1 MGNVIEFRNIT
12 KYFPG
17 VKALDDIS
25 FTANGGEVLALMG
38 ENGAGKSTLLKVLNG
53 DYQQTS
59 GEYLVNGEPCHFNSP
74 REAVAAGIGVI
85 YQERQIMLEL
95 TVGENIFLGR
105 RPTGFM
111 GRITMREVHSRAQA
125 IIDEF
130 GLDMKSTDKVK
141 DLSVAY
147 Q

>member
-53 DYQQTS
+53 AAQHEPGLGWLDIRPGDRLMICS
-59 GEYLVNGEPCHFNSP
+59 DGLCGLVTD
-74 REAVAAGIGVI
+74 AAMAPMF
-85 YQERQIMLEL
+85 Q
-95 TVGENIFLGR
+95 
-105 RPTGFM
+105 PTGRCASRFVVP
-111 GRITMREVHSRAQA
+111 ITSCAPLR
-125 IIDEF
+125 
-130 GLDMKSTDKVK
+130 
-141 DLSVAY
+141 
-147 Q
+147 

>member
-95 TVGENIFLGR
+95 TVGEIFSSAVFPPVSWEESKCARFTAER
-105 RPTGFM
+105 RPSLM
-111 GRITMREVHSRAQA
+111 N
-125 IIDEF
+125 
-130 GLDMKSTDKVK
+130 
-141 DLSVAY
+141 SVWI
-147 Q
+147 

>member
-85 YQERQIMLEL
+85 YQERQIMQ
-95 TVGENIFLGR
+95 IGR
-105 RPTGFM
+105 ASC
-111 GRITMREVHSRAQA
+111 RERV
-125 IIDEF
+125 
-130 GLDMKSTDKVK
+130 
-141 DLSVAY
+141 
-147 Q
+147 

>member
-95 TVGENIFLGR
+95 TVGENISSAVFPPVSWEESKCARFTAER
-105 RPTGFM
+105 RPSLM
-111 GRITMREVHSRAQA
+111 N
-125 IIDEF
+125 
-130 GLDMKSTDKVK
+130 
-141 DLSVAY
+141 SVWI
-147 Q
+147 

>member
-74 REAVAAGIGVI
+74 REAV
-85 YQERQIMLEL
+85 
-95 TVGENIFLGR
+95 GR
-105 RPTGFM
+105 RY
-111 GRITMREVHSRAQA
+111 RR
-125 IIDEF
+125 
-130 GLDMKSTDKVK
+130 
-141 DLSVAY
+141 DLSGTADHAGADCR
-147 Q
+147 